1 MHEAESENMPRPA
14 PAIGR
19 REFIVGALLV
29 GAAGITFARL
39 PRTAV
44 IGLRQGDMDSAVPRT
59 MGAWRM
65 IPPPENMILPPED
78 ERMAAALYDDQLMR
92 TYENDRAQQVML
104 LVAYARS
111 QSSMLMVHR
120 PESCYPGSGFT
131 ITSNEPVAIPVAS
144 GLSIN
149 GRFLTAEMEGRIE
162 QVLYWTR
169 FGDDLPT
176 DWDAQRQSIAVQGLK
191 GLIPDGALVRMS
203 IISPDAAGSLK
214 LLQGFA
220 AGMIRSAGPEGR
232 GLLVGP
238 ANRGDG
244 MA

>member
-1 MHEAESENMPRPA
+1 MNEDEPGNLPA
-14 PAIGR
+14 PSAAFGR
-19 REFIVGALLV
+19 REFIVGAILAGV
-29 GAAGITFARL
+29 AGISFARL

-44 IGLRQGDMDSAVPRT
+44 IGLREGDMAGAVPRSL
-59 MGAWRM
+59 GPWRM

-92 TYENDRAQQVML
+92 TYENDRSQQVML

-131 ITSNEPVAIPVAS
+131 ITSNEPATIPVAS
-144 GLSIN
+144 DFSIN

-191 GLIPDGALVRMS
+191 GLVPDGALVRMS

-220 AGMIRSAGPEGR
+220 AGMIRSSGPEGR